1 MDQVY
6 ILWGQESTLDL
17 AKIKAWSK
25 MTNFIRYKDEIIN
38 LDLVASIS
46 KEQFQLMNN
55 HEDKKITY
63 AIIFYGAY
71 VDKEIACLQFDDEE
85 IRDKTFDDICYI
97 IAKNLNCSLDSI
109 TEIKKNN
116 NLTYN
121 YSKTIC
127 KNH

>member
-1 MDQVY
+1 
-6 ILWGQESTLDL
+6 
-17 AKIKAWSK
+17 

-46 KEQFQLMNN
+46 KSY
-55 HEDKKITY
+55 HDT
-63 AIIFYGAY
+63 IIFYGAY
-71 VDKEIACLQFDDEE
+71 VDKEIACLQFNDEE
-85 IRDKTFDDICYI
+85 IRDKTFDDICYNIAYSHNTSI
-97 IAKNLNCSLDSI
+97 ISI

>member
-25 MTNFIRYKDEIIN
+25 MTNFIRYKDELIN

-46 KEQFQLMNN
+46 KSYQ
-55 HEDKKITY
+55 DT
-63 AIIFYGAY
+63 IIFYGVY
-71 VDKEIACLQFDDEE
+71 LDKEIACLQFDDKE

-97 IAKNLNCSLDSI
+97 IANNLNCSLSCI
-109 TEIKKNN
+109 TEIG
-116 NLTYN
+116 TI
-121 YSKTIC
+121 KT
-127 KNH
+127 

>member
-1 MDQVY
+1 
-6 ILWGQESTLDL
+6 
-17 AKIKAWSK
+17 

-46 KEQFQLMNN
+46 KSY
-55 HEDKKITY
+55 HDT
-63 AIIFYGAY
+63 IIFYGAY
-71 VDKEIACLQFDDEE
+71 VDKEIACLQFNDEE
-85 IRDKTFDDICYI
+85 IRDKTYDDICYI
-97 IAKNLNCSLDSI
+97 IANNLNCSLDSI

>member
-38 LDLVASIS
+38 LDLVVKIS
-46 KEQFQLMNN
+46 KDQSCNRKNE
-55 HEDKKITY
+55 KIP
-63 AIIFYGAY
+63 IILFYGNWLYRDGTNAMISLL
-71 VDKEIACLQFDDEE
+71 EFDNEE

-97 IAKNLNCSLDSI
+97 IANNLNCSLDSI
-109 TEIKKNN
+109 TEITKNN
-116 NLTYN
+116 NLT
-121 YSKTIC
+121 
-127 KNH
+127 